1 MKRIRTALC
10 LILAAALLAGCAFL
24 PSDSEPETPAPTDPL
39 TGLVLEWQ
47 GQRPVAVAIENS
59 TASTTQWGLSS
70 ASVVLEALTEVGTS
84 TELCLVYPALAA
96 TPKVGPVAAG
106 QDIYW
111 RLLVG
116 QQPIPVQRGGGQFDQ
131 NFLDYYSIRAV
142 DALEAGRTAF
152 DCGSEWSNAPLWYTS
167 GEAISNVLDELSIS
181 SVLTESR
188 VTSAASAAADSAS
201 SGADAVLSIP
211 ALLPQEADGKLPDA
225 TAPDAVN
232 VRVCFDDNNATG
244 FAYDP
249 DSGPAEM
256 RLFAA
261 LPEGAAGKTLVLR
274 CAEPSALSA
283 MLSSE
288 SVLATQTKLSS
299 YYFRRSLYALVF
311 FLLCVLCAVELGVL
325 MVTMRSIF
333 TPEVQHQ
340 TRVMIG
346 LMLDVGIWVL
356 TDSELLTLFTDKAS
370 FVAFLSLLSFGLI
383 VPLTLE
389 FIRCTLKE
397 ECRGLRLLQQVQM
410 LLLTADILG
419 WLLRGWA
426 MFWLLPLMH
435 LTILASIPLTLRDL
449 FAAYKKTRSEDVRD
463 ILVGFGALAVCAAA
477 ALVFFYGDHA
487 GWQYA
492 VFYCVGLLC
501 FLLQLGRTVIHR
513 VRQAIDEQA
522 QLENYKNLAYVDS
535 LTGLFNYTAFKY
547 MKSRWPERTDW
558 TYIVM
563 DVNWLKQ
570 TNDQYGHR
578 AGDELLCCAA
588 RCIRE
593 AFYRAEDCFRI
604 GGDEFAVIATAADE
618 DAVKAAVEK
627 LRNLCAEWD
636 AKEEYPVS
644 IAVGYAMQAGRTMTA
659 DELFMEAD
667 AAMYRNKAE
676 IKKAV
681 GGIIR

>member
-1 MKRIRTALC
+1 MKKTKQKWCLRILVWLVAV
-10 LILAAALLAGCAFL
+10 
-24 PSDSEPETPAPTDPL
+24 
-39 TGLVLEWQ
+39 LVLLGVADSCRVQEDPHRTLVQ
-47 GQRPVAVAIENS
+47 GSLQELNDSWTLETDQQAV
-59 TASTTQWGLSS
+59 
-70 ASVVLEALTEVGTS
+70 
-84 TELCLVYPALAA
+84 Y
-96 TPKVGPVAAG
+96 
-106 QDIYW
+106 DIPESMGES
-111 RLLVG
+111 LML
-116 QQPIPVQRGGGQFDQ
+116 
-131 NFLDYYSIRAV
+131 SIRSTKQKFSLGLRAA
-142 DALEAGRTAF
+142 DGQETAF
-152 DCGSEWSNAPLWYTS
+152 YT
-167 GEAISNVLDELSIS
+167 
-181 SVLTESR
+181 
-188 VTSAASAAADSAS
+188 
-201 SGADAVLSIP
+201 
-211 ALLPQEADGKLPDA
+211 
-225 TAPDAVN
+225 
-232 VRVCFDDNNATG
+232 
-244 FAYDP
+244 YDP
-249 DSGPAEM
+249 GSGPAEM

-288 SVLATQTKLSS
+288 PVLATQTKLSG
-299 YYFRRSLYALVF
+299 YYFRRSFYALAF
-311 FLLCVLCAVELGVL
+311 FLFCAFCAAELGL
-325 MVTMRSIF
+325 LLLSMRRIF
-333 TPEVQHQ
+333 RPEVRYQICI
-340 TRVMIG
+340 MFG
-346 LMLDVGIWVL
+346 LVLDAGVWIL
-356 TDSELLTLFTDKAS
+356 TDSDLLTLFTDKAS
-370 FVAFLSLLSFGLI
+370 FVTFLSLLSFGLI

-397 ECRGLRLLQQVQM
+397 ECRNLRLLQQVQM
-410 LLLTADILG
+410 LLLTANILG

-463 ILVGFGALAVCAAA
+463 ILVGFGTLAVCAAA

-513 VRQAIDEQA
+513 IRQAIDEQA
-522 QLENYKNLAYVDS
+522 QLENYKKLAYADS
-535 LTGLFNYTAFKY
+535 LTGLFNYTAFEY

-558 TYIVM
+558 TYIVI

-604 GGDEFAVIATAADE
+604 GGDEFAVIAAATDE
-618 DAVKAAVEK
+618 DAVKAAVET
-627 LRNLCAEWD
+627 LRRLCAEWD

-681 GGIIR
+681 GGISR

>member
-1 MKRIRTALC
+1 MKKTTQKWCLRILVWLVAV
-10 LILAAALLAGCAFL
+10 
-24 PSDSEPETPAPTDPL
+24 
-39 TGLVLEWQ
+39 LVLLGVADSCRVQEDPHRTLVQ
-47 GQRPVAVAIENS
+47 GSLQELNDSWTLETDQQAV
-59 TASTTQWGLSS
+59 
-70 ASVVLEALTEVGTS
+70 
-84 TELCLVYPALAA
+84 Y
-96 TPKVGPVAAG
+96 
-106 QDIYW
+106 DIPESMGES
-111 RLLVG
+111 LML
-116 QQPIPVQRGGGQFDQ
+116 
-131 NFLDYYSIRAV
+131 SIRSTKQKFS
-142 DALEAGRTAF
+142 LGLR
-152 DCGSEWSNAPLWYTS
+152 
-167 GEAISNVLDELSIS
+167 
-181 SVLTESR
+181 
-188 VTSAASAAADSAS
+188 AAD
-201 SGADAVLSIP
+201 G
-211 ALLPQEADGKLPDA
+211 QE
-225 TAPDAVN
+225 TT
-232 VRVCFDDNNATG
+232 FYT
-244 FAYDP
+244 YDP
-249 DSGPAEM
+249 GSGPAEM

-288 SVLATQTKLSS
+288 PVLATQTKLSG
-299 YYFRRSLYALVF
+299 YYFRRSFYALAF
-311 FLLCVLCAVELGVL
+311 FLFCAFCAAELGL
-325 MVTMRSIF
+325 LLLSMRRIF
-333 TPEVQHQ
+333 RPEVRYQICI
-340 TRVMIG
+340 MFG
-346 LMLDVGIWVL
+346 LVLDAGVWIL
-356 TDSELLTLFTDKAS
+356 TDSDLLTLFTDKAS
-370 FVAFLSLLSFGLI
+370 FVTFLSLLSFGLI

-397 ECRGLRLLQQVQM
+397 ECRNLRLLQQVQM
-410 LLLTADILG
+410 LLLTANILG

-463 ILVGFGALAVCAAA
+463 ILVGFGTLAVCAAA

-513 VRQAIDEQA
+513 IRQAIDEQA
-522 QLENYKNLAYVDS
+522 QLENYKKLAYVDS

-604 GGDEFAVIATAADE
+604 GGDEFAVIAAAADE
-618 DAVKAAVEK
+618 DAVKAAVET
-627 LRNLCAEWD
+627 LRRLCAEWD

-667 AAMYRNKAE
+667 AAMYKNKAE

-681 GGIIR
+681 GGISR

>member
-1 MKRIRTALC
+1 MKKTKQKWCLRILVWLVAV
-10 LILAAALLAGCAFL
+10 
-24 PSDSEPETPAPTDPL
+24 
-39 TGLVLEWQ
+39 LVLLGVADSCRVQEDPHRTLVQ
-47 GQRPVAVAIENS
+47 GSLQELDDSWTLETDQQAV
-59 TASTTQWGLSS
+59 
-70 ASVVLEALTEVGTS
+70 
-84 TELCLVYPALAA
+84 Y
-96 TPKVGPVAAG
+96 
-106 QDIYW
+106 DIPESMGES
-111 RLLVG
+111 LML
-116 QQPIPVQRGGGQFDQ
+116 
-131 NFLDYYSIRAV
+131 SIRSTKQKFS
-142 DALEAGRTAF
+142 LGLR
-152 DCGSEWSNAPLWYTS
+152 
-167 GEAISNVLDELSIS
+167 
-181 SVLTESR
+181 
-188 VTSAASAAADSAS
+188 AAD
-201 SGADAVLSIP
+201 G
-211 ALLPQEADGKLPDA
+211 QE
-225 TAPDAVN
+225 TV
-232 VRVCFDDNNATG
+232 FYT
-244 FAYDP
+244 YDP
-249 DSGPAEM
+249 GSGPAEM

-299 YYFRRSLYALVF
+299 YYFRRSFYALAF
-311 FLLCVLCAVELGVL
+311 FLFCAFCAAELGL
-325 MVTMRSIF
+325 LLLSMRRIF
-333 TPEVQHQ
+333 RPEVRYQICI
-340 TRVMIG
+340 MFG
-346 LMLDVGIWVL
+346 LVLDAGVWIL
-356 TDSELLTLFTDKAS
+356 TDSDLLTLFTDKAS
-370 FVAFLSLLSFGLI
+370 FVTFLSLLSFGLI

-397 ECRGLRLLQQVQM
+397 ECRNLRLLQQVQM
-410 LLLTADILG
+410 LLLTANILG

-463 ILVGFGALAVCAAA
+463 ILVGFGTLAVCAAA

-513 VRQAIDEQA
+513 IRQAIDEQA
-522 QLENYKNLAYVDS
+522 QLENYKKLAYVDS

-604 GGDEFAVIATAADE
+604 GGDEFAVIAAAADE
-618 DAVKAAVEK
+618 DAVKAAVET
-627 LRNLCAEWD
+627 LRRLCAEWD

-667 AAMYRNKAE
+667 AAMYKNKAE

-681 GGIIR
+681 GGISR

>member
-1 MKRIRTALC
+1 MKKTKQKWCLRILVW
-10 LILAAALLAGCAFL
+10 LVALLVLLGVA
-24 PSDSEPETPAPTDPL
+24 DSCRVQEDPHRTLVQGSLQELNDSWTLETDQQAVYDIPESMGESL
-39 TGLVLEWQ
+39 ML
-47 GQRPVAVAIENS
+47 
-59 TASTTQWGLSS
+59 
-70 ASVVLEALTEVGTS
+70 
-84 TELCLVYPALAA
+84 
-96 TPKVGPVAAG
+96 
-106 QDIYW
+106 
-111 RLLVG
+111 
-116 QQPIPVQRGGGQFDQ
+116 
-131 NFLDYYSIRAV
+131 SIRSTKQKFSLGLRAA
-142 DALEAGRTAF
+142 DGQETAF
-152 DCGSEWSNAPLWYTS
+152 YT
-167 GEAISNVLDELSIS
+167 
-181 SVLTESR
+181 
-188 VTSAASAAADSAS
+188 
-201 SGADAVLSIP
+201 
-211 ALLPQEADGKLPDA
+211 
-225 TAPDAVN
+225 
-232 VRVCFDDNNATG
+232 
-244 FAYDP
+244 YDP
-249 DSGPAEM
+249 GSGPAEM

-288 SVLATQTKLSS
+288 PVLATQTKLSS
-299 YYFRRSLYALVF
+299 YYFRRSFYALAF
-311 FLLCVLCAVELGVL
+311 FLFCAFCAAELGL
-325 MVTMRSIF
+325 LLLSMRRIF
-333 TPEVQHQ
+333 RPEVRYQICI
-340 TRVMIG
+340 MFG
-346 LMLDVGIWVL
+346 LVLDAGVWIL
-356 TDSELLTLFTDKAS
+356 TDSDLLTLFTDKAS
-370 FVAFLSLLSFGLI
+370 FVTFLSLLSFGLI

-397 ECRGLRLLQQVQM
+397 ECRNLRLLQQVQM
-410 LLLTADILG
+410 LLLTANILG

-463 ILVGFGALAVCAAA
+463 ILVGFGTLAVCAAA

-513 VRQAIDEQA
+513 IRQAVNEQA
-522 QLENYKNLAYVDS
+522 QLENYKKLAYADS

-558 TYIVM
+558 TYIVI

-604 GGDEFAVIATAADE
+604 GGDEFAVIAAAADE
-618 DAVKAAVEK
+618 EAVKAAVET
-627 LRNLCAEWD
+627 LRHLCAEWD

-676 IKKAV
+676 IKKVV
-681 GGIIR
+681 GGISR

>member
-1 MKRIRTALC
+1 MS
-10 LILAAALLAGCAFL
+10 CA
-24 PSDSEPETPAPTDPL
+24 S
-39 TGLVLEWQ
+39 
-47 GQRPVAVAIENS
+47 
-59 TASTTQWGLSS
+59 ASTTQPS
-70 ASVVLEALTEVGTS
+70 ARRNTLRS
-84 TELCLVYPALAA
+84 ELYEKTKQKWCLRILVWL
-96 TPKVGPVAAG
+96 VAALVLLG
-106 QDIYW
+106 VADSCRVQEDPHRTLVQGSLQELDDSWTLETDQQAVYDIPESMGES
-111 RLLVG
+111 LML
-116 QQPIPVQRGGGQFDQ
+116 
-131 NFLDYYSIRAV
+131 SIRSTKQKFS
-142 DALEAGRTAF
+142 L
-152 DCGSEWSNAPLWYTS
+152 
-167 GEAISNVLDELSIS
+167 VL
-181 SVLTESR
+181 R
-188 VTSAASAAADSAS
+188 AAD
-201 SGADAVLSIP
+201 G
-211 ALLPQEADGKLPDA
+211 QE
-225 TAPDAVN
+225 TV
-232 VRVCFDDNNATG
+232 FYT
-244 FAYDP
+244 YDP

-333 TPEVQHQ
+333 TPEVCHQ

-346 LMLDVGIWVL
+346 LMLDVGIWAL
-356 TDSELLTLFTDKAS
+356 TDSELLA
-370 FVAFLSLLSFGLI
+370 
-383 VPLTLE
+383 
-389 FIRCTLKE
+389 
-397 ECRGLRLLQQVQM
+397 
-410 LLLTADILG
+410 ADAAG
-419 WLLRGWA
+419 WLLAGQP
-426 MFWLLPLMH
+426 MLWLLMPIH
-435 LTILASIPLTLRDL
+435 ITVIASILAAFHTLMVS
-449 FAAYKKTRSEDVRD
+449 YKKNHSGEVRN
-463 ILVGFGALAVCAAA
+463 ILLAFGALAAGTLL
-477 ALVFFYGDHA
+477 ALATFYSGYRDRT
-487 GWQYA
+487 YA
-492 VFYCVGLLC
+492 VCYCAGLLG
-501 FLLQLGRTVIHR
+501 FLVMLGRIVLHR
-513 VRQAIDEQA
+513 IRQASDEQA

-547 MKSRWPERTDW
+547 MKSRWPEHTDW

-604 GGDEFAVIATAADE
+604 GGDEFAVIATATDE
-618 DAVKAAVEK
+618 DAVKAAVET
-627 LRNLCAEWD
+627 LRRLCAEWD

-681 GGIIR
+681 GGISR

>member
-1 MKRIRTALC
+1 MKKTKQKWCLRILVW
-10 LILAAALLAGCAFL
+10 LVALLVLLGVA
-24 PSDSEPETPAPTDPL
+24 DSCRVQEDPHRTLVQGSLQELNDSWTLETDQQAVYDIPESMGESL
-39 TGLVLEWQ
+39 ML
-47 GQRPVAVAIENS
+47 
-59 TASTTQWGLSS
+59 
-70 ASVVLEALTEVGTS
+70 
-84 TELCLVYPALAA
+84 
-96 TPKVGPVAAG
+96 
-106 QDIYW
+106 
-111 RLLVG
+111 
-116 QQPIPVQRGGGQFDQ
+116 
-131 NFLDYYSIRAV
+131 SIRSTKQKFSLGLRAA
-142 DALEAGRTAF
+142 DGQETAF
-152 DCGSEWSNAPLWYTS
+152 YT
-167 GEAISNVLDELSIS
+167 
-181 SVLTESR
+181 
-188 VTSAASAAADSAS
+188 
-201 SGADAVLSIP
+201 
-211 ALLPQEADGKLPDA
+211 
-225 TAPDAVN
+225 
-232 VRVCFDDNNATG
+232 
-244 FAYDP
+244 YDP
-249 DSGPAEM
+249 GSGPAEM

-283 MLSSE
+283 MLSRGP
-288 SVLATQTKLSS
+288 VLATQTKLSG
-299 YYFRRSLYALVF
+299 YYFRRSLYALAF

-325 MVTMRSIF
+325 MVTMHSIF
-333 TPEVQHQ
+333 TPEVRHQ
-340 TRVMIG
+340 TRVLIG
-346 LMLDVGIWVL
+346 LMLDAGIWIL
-356 TDSELLTLFTDKAS
+356 TDSDLLTLFTDKAS
-370 FVAFLSLLSFGLI
+370 FVTFLSLLSFGLI

-397 ECRGLRLLQQVQM
+397 ECRNLRLLQQVQM
-410 LLLTADILG
+410 LLLTANILG

-463 ILVGFGALAVCAAA
+463 ILVGFGTLAVCAAA

-487 GWQYA
+487 GRQYA

-513 VRQAIDEQA
+513 IRQAIDEQA
-522 QLENYKNLAYVDS
+522 QLENYKKLAYVDS

-570 TNDQYGHR
+570 NNDQYGHR

-604 GGDEFAVIATAADE
+604 GGDEFAVIAAATDE
-618 DAVKAAVEK
+618 DAVKAAVET
-627 LRNLCAEWD
+627 LRRLCAEWD

-681 GGIIR
+681 GGISR

>member
-1 MKRIRTALC
+1 MKKTKQKWCLRILVW
-10 LILAAALLAGCAFL
+10 LVALLVLLGVA
-24 PSDSEPETPAPTDPL
+24 DSCRVQEDPHRTLVQGSLQELNDSWTLETDQQAVYDIPESMGESL
-39 TGLVLEWQ
+39 ML
-47 GQRPVAVAIENS
+47 
-59 TASTTQWGLSS
+59 
-70 ASVVLEALTEVGTS
+70 
-84 TELCLVYPALAA
+84 
-96 TPKVGPVAAG
+96 
-106 QDIYW
+106 
-111 RLLVG
+111 
-116 QQPIPVQRGGGQFDQ
+116 
-131 NFLDYYSIRAV
+131 SIRSTKQKFS
-142 DALEAGRTAF
+142 LGLR
-152 DCGSEWSNAPLWYTS
+152 
-167 GEAISNVLDELSIS
+167 
-181 SVLTESR
+181 
-188 VTSAASAAADSAS
+188 AAD
-201 SGADAVLSIP
+201 G
-211 ALLPQEADGKLPDA
+211 QE
-225 TAPDAVN
+225 TV
-232 VRVCFDDNNATG
+232 FYT
-244 FAYDP
+244 YDP
-249 DSGPAEM
+249 GSGPAEM

-274 CAEPSALSA
+274 CAEPSALSV

-299 YYFRRSLYALVF
+299 YYFRRSFYALAF
-311 FLLCVLCAVELGVL
+311 FLFCAFCAAELGL
-325 MVTMRSIF
+325 LLLSMRRIF
-333 TPEVQHQ
+333 RPEVRYQICI
-340 TRVMIG
+340 MFG
-346 LMLDVGIWVL
+346 LVLDAGVWIL
-356 TDSELLTLFTDKAS
+356 TDSDLLTLFTDKAS
-370 FVAFLSLLSFGLI
+370 FVTFLSLLSFGLI

-397 ECRGLRLLQQVQM
+397 ECRNLRLLQQVQM
-410 LLLTADILG
+410 LLLTANILG

-463 ILVGFGALAVCAAA
+463 ILVGFGTLAVCAAA

-487 GWQYA
+487 GRQYA

-513 VRQAIDEQA
+513 IRQAIDEQA
-522 QLENYKNLAYVDS
+522 QLENYKKLAYVDS

-604 GGDEFAVIATAADE
+604 GGDEFVILCCNRKHDE
-618 DAVKAAVEK
+618 VLLAVEK
-627 LRNLCAEWD
+627 LRMTLRGAEYEISVGVQQGTGQENVQNIVNRAEDAMRRDKEAYYQQNGQERRMRSLNEKLDRLMQEKQDADQFIRVIAPEYIAVYLINFAQDSFRKILIPDFFRDMLDKCNGSFRRAILEYIRLYIAPEDQEEFESLTCAQVVRERLAREGTID
-636 AKEEYPVS
+636 EHYKRSDGMPIHLRIMACDGLNKEES
-644 IAVGYAMQAGRTMTA
+644 IWIFAKDTEKT
-659 DELFMEAD
+659 
-667 AAMYRNKAE
+667 
-676 IKKAV
+676 
-681 GGIIR
+681 

>member
-1 MKRIRTALC
+1 MKKTKQKWCLRILVW
-10 LILAAALLAGCAFL
+10 LVALLVLLGVA
-24 PSDSEPETPAPTDPL
+24 DSCRVQEDPHRTLVQGSLQELNDSWTLETDQQAVYDIPESMGESL
-39 TGLVLEWQ
+39 ML
-47 GQRPVAVAIENS
+47 
-59 TASTTQWGLSS
+59 
-70 ASVVLEALTEVGTS
+70 
-84 TELCLVYPALAA
+84 
-96 TPKVGPVAAG
+96 
-106 QDIYW
+106 
-111 RLLVG
+111 
-116 QQPIPVQRGGGQFDQ
+116 
-131 NFLDYYSIRAV
+131 SIRSTKQKFSLGLRAA
-142 DALEAGRTAF
+142 DGQETAF
-152 DCGSEWSNAPLWYTS
+152 YT
-167 GEAISNVLDELSIS
+167 
-181 SVLTESR
+181 
-188 VTSAASAAADSAS
+188 
-201 SGADAVLSIP
+201 
-211 ALLPQEADGKLPDA
+211 
-225 TAPDAVN
+225 
-232 VRVCFDDNNATG
+232 
-244 FAYDP
+244 YDP
-249 DSGPAEM
+249 GSGPAEM

-288 SVLATQTKLSS
+288 PVLATQTKLSS
-299 YYFRRSLYALVF
+299 YYFRRSFYALAF

-325 MVTMRSIF
+325 MVTMHSIF
-333 TPEVQHQ
+333 TPEVRHQ
-340 TRVMIG
+340 TRVLIG
-346 LMLDVGIWVL
+346 LMLDAGIWIL

-370 FVAFLSLLSFGLI
+370 FVTFLSLLGFGLI

-397 ECRGLRLLQQVQM
+397 ECRNLRLLQQVQM
-410 LLLTADILG
+410 LLLTANILG

-487 GWQYA
+487 GRQYA

-501 FLLQLGRTVIHR
+501 FLLQLGRIVLHR
-513 VRQAIDEQA
+513 IRQASDEQA
-522 QLENYKNLAYVDS
+522 QLENYKKLAYVDS

-547 MKSRWPERTDW
+547 MKSRWPEHTDW

-604 GGDEFAVIATAADE
+604 GGDEFAVIAAATDE
-618 DAVKAAVEK
+618 DAVKAAVET
-627 LRNLCAEWD
+627 LRRLCAEWD

-681 GGIIR
+681 GGISR

>member
-1 MKRIRTALC
+1 MKKTKQKWCLRILVWLVAV
-10 LILAAALLAGCAFL
+10 
-24 PSDSEPETPAPTDPL
+24 
-39 TGLVLEWQ
+39 LVLLGVADSCRVQEDPHRTLVQ
-47 GQRPVAVAIENS
+47 GSLQELNDSWTLETDQQAV
-59 TASTTQWGLSS
+59 
-70 ASVVLEALTEVGTS
+70 
-84 TELCLVYPALAA
+84 Y
-96 TPKVGPVAAG
+96 
-106 QDIYW
+106 DIPESMGES
-111 RLLVG
+111 LML
-116 QQPIPVQRGGGQFDQ
+116 
-131 NFLDYYSIRAV
+131 SIRSTKQKFS
-142 DALEAGRTAF
+142 LGLR
-152 DCGSEWSNAPLWYTS
+152 
-167 GEAISNVLDELSIS
+167 
-181 SVLTESR
+181 
-188 VTSAASAAADSAS
+188 AAD
-201 SGADAVLSIP
+201 G
-211 ALLPQEADGKLPDA
+211 QE
-225 TAPDAVN
+225 TV
-232 VRVCFDDNNATG
+232 FYT
-244 FAYDP
+244 YDP
-249 DSGPAEM
+249 GSGPAEM

-311 FLLCVLCAVELGVL
+311 FLLCVLCAVELGL
-325 MVTMRSIF
+325 LLLSMRRIF
-333 TPEVQHQ
+333 RPEVRYQICI
-340 TRVMIG
+340 MFG
-346 LMLDVGIWVL
+346 LVLDAGVWIL
-356 TDSELLTLFTDKAS
+356 TDSDLLTLFTDKAS
-370 FVAFLSLLSFGLI
+370 FVTFLSLLSFGLI

-397 ECRGLRLLQQVQM
+397 ECRNLRLLQQVQM
-410 LLLTADILG
+410 LLLTANILG

-463 ILVGFGALAVCAAA
+463 ILVGFGTLAVCAAA

-513 VRQAIDEQA
+513 IRQAIDEQA
-522 QLENYKNLAYVDS
+522 QLENYKKLAYVDS

-604 GGDEFAVIATAADE
+604 GGDEFAVIAAAADE
-618 DAVKAAVEK
+618 DAVKAAVET
-627 LRNLCAEWD
+627 LRRLCAEWD

-667 AAMYRNKAE
+667 AAMYKNKAE

-681 GGIIR
+681 GGISR

>member
-1 MKRIRTALC
+1 MKKTKQKWCLRILVW
-10 LILAAALLAGCAFL
+10 LVALLVLLGVA
-24 PSDSEPETPAPTDPL
+24 DSCRVQEDPHRTLVQGSLQELNDSWTLETDQQAVYDIPESMGESL
-39 TGLVLEWQ
+39 ML
-47 GQRPVAVAIENS
+47 
-59 TASTTQWGLSS
+59 
-70 ASVVLEALTEVGTS
+70 
-84 TELCLVYPALAA
+84 
-96 TPKVGPVAAG
+96 
-106 QDIYW
+106 
-111 RLLVG
+111 
-116 QQPIPVQRGGGQFDQ
+116 
-131 NFLDYYSIRAV
+131 SIRSTKQKFSLGLRAA
-142 DALEAGRTAF
+142 DGQETAF
-152 DCGSEWSNAPLWYTS
+152 YT
-167 GEAISNVLDELSIS
+167 
-181 SVLTESR
+181 
-188 VTSAASAAADSAS
+188 
-201 SGADAVLSIP
+201 
-211 ALLPQEADGKLPDA
+211 
-225 TAPDAVN
+225 
-232 VRVCFDDNNATG
+232 
-244 FAYDP
+244 YDP
-249 DSGPAEM
+249 GSGPAEM

-288 SVLATQTKLSS
+288 PVLATQTKLSS
-299 YYFRRSLYALVF
+299 YYFRRSFYALAF

-325 MVTMRSIF
+325 MVTMHSIF
-333 TPEVQHQ
+333 TPEVRHQ
-340 TRVMIG
+340 TRVLIG
-346 LMLDVGIWVL
+346 LMLDAGIWIL

-370 FVAFLSLLSFGLI
+370 FVTFLSLLGFGLI

-397 ECRGLRLLQQVQM
+397 ECRNLRLLQQVQM
-410 LLLTADILG
+410 LLLTANILG

-487 GWQYA
+487 GRQYA

-501 FLLQLGRTVIHR
+501 FLLQLGRIVLHR
-513 VRQAIDEQA
+513 IRQASDEQA

-604 GGDEFAVIATAADE
+604 GGDEFAVIAAATDE
-618 DAVKAAVEK
+618 DAVKAAVET
-627 LRNLCAEWD
+627 LRRLCAEWD

-667 AAMYRNKAE
+667 AAMYQNKAE

-681 GGIIR
+681 GGISR

>member
-1 MKRIRTALC
+1 MKKTKQKWCLRILVW
-10 LILAAALLAGCAFL
+10 LVALLVLLGVA
-24 PSDSEPETPAPTDPL
+24 DSCRVQEDPHRTLVQGSLQELNDSWTLETDQQAVYDIPESMGESL
-39 TGLVLEWQ
+39 ML
-47 GQRPVAVAIENS
+47 
-59 TASTTQWGLSS
+59 
-70 ASVVLEALTEVGTS
+70 
-84 TELCLVYPALAA
+84 
-96 TPKVGPVAAG
+96 
-106 QDIYW
+106 
-111 RLLVG
+111 
-116 QQPIPVQRGGGQFDQ
+116 
-131 NFLDYYSIRAV
+131 SIRSTKQKFS
-142 DALEAGRTAF
+142 LGLR
-152 DCGSEWSNAPLWYTS
+152 
-167 GEAISNVLDELSIS
+167 
-181 SVLTESR
+181 
-188 VTSAASAAADSAS
+188 AAD
-201 SGADAVLSIP
+201 G
-211 ALLPQEADGKLPDA
+211 QE
-225 TAPDAVN
+225 TV
-232 VRVCFDDNNATG
+232 FYT
-244 FAYDP
+244 YDP

-288 SVLATQTKLSS
+288 PVLATQTKLSS
-299 YYFRRSLYALVF
+299 YYFRRSFYALAF

-325 MVTMRSIF
+325 MVTMHSIF
-333 TPEVQHQ
+333 TPEVRHQ
-340 TRVMIG
+340 TRVLIG
-346 LMLDVGIWVL
+346 LMLDAGIWIL

-370 FVAFLSLLSFGLI
+370 FVTFLSLLGFGLI

-397 ECRGLRLLQQVQM
+397 ECRNLRLLQQVQM
-410 LLLTADILG
+410 LLLTANILG

-487 GWQYA
+487 GRQYA

-501 FLLQLGRTVIHR
+501 FLLQLGRIVLHR
-513 VRQAIDEQA
+513 IRQASDEQA

-547 MKSRWPERTDW
+547 MKSRWPEHTDW

-604 GGDEFAVIATAADE
+604 GGDEFAVIAAATDE
-618 DAVKAAVEK
+618 DAVKAAVET
-627 LRNLCAEWD
+627 LRRLCAEWD

-681 GGIIR
+681 GGISR

>member
-1 MKRIRTALC
+1 MKKTKQKWCLRILVW
-10 LILAAALLAGCAFL
+10 LVALLVLLGVA
-24 PSDSEPETPAPTDPL
+24 DSCRVQEDPHRTLVQGSLQELNDSWTLETDQQAVYDIPESMGESL
-39 TGLVLEWQ
+39 ML
-47 GQRPVAVAIENS
+47 
-59 TASTTQWGLSS
+59 
-70 ASVVLEALTEVGTS
+70 
-84 TELCLVYPALAA
+84 
-96 TPKVGPVAAG
+96 
-106 QDIYW
+106 
-111 RLLVG
+111 
-116 QQPIPVQRGGGQFDQ
+116 
-131 NFLDYYSIRAV
+131 SIRSTKQKFS
-142 DALEAGRTAF
+142 LGLR
-152 DCGSEWSNAPLWYTS
+152 
-167 GEAISNVLDELSIS
+167 
-181 SVLTESR
+181 
-188 VTSAASAAADSAS
+188 AAD
-201 SGADAVLSIP
+201 G
-211 ALLPQEADGKLPDA
+211 QE
-225 TAPDAVN
+225 TV
-232 VRVCFDDNNATG
+232 FYT
-244 FAYDP
+244 YDP
-249 DSGPAEM
+249 GSGPAEM

-333 TPEVQHQ
+333 TPEVRHQ
-340 TRVMIG
+340 TRVLIG
-346 LMLDVGIWVL
+346 LMLDAGIWIL
-356 TDSELLTLFTDKAS
+356 TDSELLALVTDRANLVV
-370 FVAFLSLLSFGLI
+370 FVSLVTFS
-383 VPLTLE
+383 LTAPFVLE
-389 FIRCTLKE
+389 FIRCTVKNDGWLI
-397 ECRGLRLLQQVQM
+397 RLPQM
-410 LLLTADILG
+410 AALVLLAADAAG
-419 WLLRGWA
+419 WLLAGQP
-426 MFWLLPLMH
+426 MLWLLPLMH

-501 FLLQLGRTVIHR
+501 FLLQLGRIVLHR
-513 VRQAIDEQA
+513 IVLHRIRQASDEQA
-522 QLENYKNLAYVDS
+522 QLENYKKLAYADS

-558 TYIVM
+558 TYIVI

-570 TNDQYGHR
+570 TNDQCGHR

-604 GGDEFAVIATAADE
+604 GGDEFAVIAAATDE
-618 DAVKAAVEK
+618 EAVKAAVET
-627 LRNLCAEWD
+627 LRRLCAEWD

-681 GGIIR
+681 GGISR

>member
-1 MKRIRTALC
+1 MKKTKQKWCLRILVWLVAV
-10 LILAAALLAGCAFL
+10 
-24 PSDSEPETPAPTDPL
+24 
-39 TGLVLEWQ
+39 LVLLGVADSCRVQEDPHRTLVQ
-47 GQRPVAVAIENS
+47 GSLQELNDSWTLETDQQAV
-59 TASTTQWGLSS
+59 
-70 ASVVLEALTEVGTS
+70 
-84 TELCLVYPALAA
+84 Y
-96 TPKVGPVAAG
+96 
-106 QDIYW
+106 DIPESMGES
-111 RLLVG
+111 LML
-116 QQPIPVQRGGGQFDQ
+116 
-131 NFLDYYSIRAV
+131 SIRSTKQKFSLGLRAA
-142 DALEAGRTAF
+142 DGQETAF
-152 DCGSEWSNAPLWYTS
+152 YT
-167 GEAISNVLDELSIS
+167 
-181 SVLTESR
+181 
-188 VTSAASAAADSAS
+188 
-201 SGADAVLSIP
+201 
-211 ALLPQEADGKLPDA
+211 
-225 TAPDAVN
+225 
-232 VRVCFDDNNATG
+232 
-244 FAYDP
+244 YDP
-249 DSGPAEM
+249 GSGPAEM

-288 SVLATQTKLSS
+288 PVLATQTKLSS
-299 YYFRRSLYALVF
+299 YYFRRSFYALAF

-325 MVTMRSIF
+325 MVTMHSIF
-333 TPEVQHQ
+333 TPEVRHQ
-340 TRVMIG
+340 TRVLIG
-346 LMLDVGIWVL
+346 LMLDAGIWIL

-370 FVAFLSLLSFGLI
+370 FVTFLSLLGFGLI

-397 ECRGLRLLQQVQM
+397 ECRNLRLLQQVQM
-410 LLLTADILG
+410 LLLTANILG

-487 GWQYA
+487 GRQYA

-501 FLLQLGRTVIHR
+501 FLLQLGRIVLHR
-513 VRQAIDEQA
+513 IRQASDEQA

-558 TYIVM
+558 TYIVI

-604 GGDEFAVIATAADE
+604 GGDEFAVIAAATDE
-618 DAVKAAVEK
+618 EAVKAAVET
-627 LRNLCAEWD
+627 LRRLCAEWD

-667 AAMYRNKAE
+667 AAMYQNKAE

-681 GGIIR
+681 GGISR

>member
-1 MKRIRTALC
+1 MKRTTQKWC
-10 LILAAALLAGCAFL
+10 LRILVWLVALLVLLGVA
-24 PSDSEPETPAPTDPL
+24 DSCRVQEDPHRTLVQGSLQELNDSWTLETDQQAVYDIPESMGESL
-39 TGLVLEWQ
+39 ML
-47 GQRPVAVAIENS
+47 
-59 TASTTQWGLSS
+59 
-70 ASVVLEALTEVGTS
+70 
-84 TELCLVYPALAA
+84 
-96 TPKVGPVAAG
+96 
-106 QDIYW
+106 
-111 RLLVG
+111 
-116 QQPIPVQRGGGQFDQ
+116 
-131 NFLDYYSIRAV
+131 SIRSTKQKFSLGLRAA
-142 DALEAGRTAF
+142 DGQETAF
-152 DCGSEWSNAPLWYTS
+152 YT
-167 GEAISNVLDELSIS
+167 
-181 SVLTESR
+181 
-188 VTSAASAAADSAS
+188 
-201 SGADAVLSIP
+201 
-211 ALLPQEADGKLPDA
+211 
-225 TAPDAVN
+225 
-232 VRVCFDDNNATG
+232 
-244 FAYDP
+244 YDP
-249 DSGPAEM
+249 GSGPAEM

-283 MLSSE
+283 MLSNE

-333 TPEVQHQ
+333 TPEVRHQ
-340 TRVMIG
+340 TRVLIG
-346 LMLDVGIWVL
+346 LMLDAGIWIL

-501 FLLQLGRTVIHR
+501 FLLQLGRIVLHR
-513 VRQAIDEQA
+513 IRQAIDEQA
-522 QLENYKNLAYVDS
+522 QLENYKKLAYADS

-604 GGDEFAVIATAADE
+604 GGDEFAVIAAATDE
-618 DAVKAAVEK
+618 EAVKAAVET
-627 LRNLCAEWD
+627 LRRLCAEWD

>member
-1 MKRIRTALC
+1 MKKTKQKWCLRILVW
-10 LILAAALLAGCAFL
+10 LVALLVLLGVA
-24 PSDSEPETPAPTDPL
+24 DSCRVQEDPHRTLVQGSLQELNDSWTLETDQQAVYDIPESMGESL
-39 TGLVLEWQ
+39 ML
-47 GQRPVAVAIENS
+47 
-59 TASTTQWGLSS
+59 
-70 ASVVLEALTEVGTS
+70 
-84 TELCLVYPALAA
+84 
-96 TPKVGPVAAG
+96 
-106 QDIYW
+106 
-111 RLLVG
+111 
-116 QQPIPVQRGGGQFDQ
+116 
-131 NFLDYYSIRAV
+131 SIRSTKQKFSLGLRAA
-142 DALEAGRTAF
+142 DGQETAF
-152 DCGSEWSNAPLWYTS
+152 YT
-167 GEAISNVLDELSIS
+167 
-181 SVLTESR
+181 
-188 VTSAASAAADSAS
+188 
-201 SGADAVLSIP
+201 
-211 ALLPQEADGKLPDA
+211 
-225 TAPDAVN
+225 
-232 VRVCFDDNNATG
+232 
-244 FAYDP
+244 YDP
-249 DSGPAEM
+249 GSGPAEM

-299 YYFRRSLYALVF
+299 YYFRRSFYALAF
-311 FLLCVLCAVELGVL
+311 FLFCAFCAAELGL
-325 MVTMRSIF
+325 LLLSMRRIF
-333 TPEVQHQ
+333 RPEVRYQICI
-340 TRVMIG
+340 MFG
-346 LMLDVGIWVL
+346 LVLDAGVWIL
-356 TDSELLTLFTDKAS
+356 TDSDLLTLFTDKAS
-370 FVAFLSLLSFGLI
+370 FVTFLSLLSFGLI

-397 ECRGLRLLQQVQM
+397 ECRNLRLLQQVQM
-410 LLLTADILG
+410 LLLTANILG

-463 ILVGFGALAVCAAA
+463 ILVGFGTLAVCAAA

-501 FLLQLGRTVIHR
+501 FLLQLGRIVLHR
-513 VRQAIDEQA
+513 IRQAVNEQA
-522 QLENYKNLAYVDS
+522 QLENYKKLAYADS

-558 TYIVM
+558 TYIVI

-604 GGDEFAVIATAADE
+604 GGDEFAVIAAATDE
-618 DAVKAAVEK
+618 EAVKAAVET
-627 LRNLCAEWD
+627 LRRLCAEWD

-681 GGIIR
+681 GGISR

>member
-1 MKRIRTALC
+1 MKKTKQKWCLRILVW
-10 LILAAALLAGCAFL
+10 LVALLVLLGVA
-24 PSDSEPETPAPTDPL
+24 DSCRVQEDPHRTLVQGSLQELNDSWTLETDQQAVYDIPESMGESL
-39 TGLVLEWQ
+39 ML
-47 GQRPVAVAIENS
+47 
-59 TASTTQWGLSS
+59 
-70 ASVVLEALTEVGTS
+70 
-84 TELCLVYPALAA
+84 
-96 TPKVGPVAAG
+96 
-106 QDIYW
+106 
-111 RLLVG
+111 
-116 QQPIPVQRGGGQFDQ
+116 
-131 NFLDYYSIRAV
+131 SIRSTKQKFS
-142 DALEAGRTAF
+142 LGLR
-152 DCGSEWSNAPLWYTS
+152 
-167 GEAISNVLDELSIS
+167 
-181 SVLTESR
+181 
-188 VTSAASAAADSAS
+188 AAD
-201 SGADAVLSIP
+201 G
-211 ALLPQEADGKLPDA
+211 QE
-225 TAPDAVN
+225 TV
-232 VRVCFDDNNATG
+232 FYT
-244 FAYDP
+244 YDP
-249 DSGPAEM
+249 GSGPAEM

-333 TPEVQHQ
+333 TPEVRHQ
-340 TRVMIG
+340 TRVLIG
-346 LMLDVGIWVL
+346 LMLDAGIWIL

-513 VRQAIDEQA
+513 VRQAVNEQA
-522 QLENYKNLAYVDS
+522 QLENYKKLAYADS

-558 TYIVM
+558 TYIVI

-604 GGDEFAVIATAADE
+604 GGDEFAVIAAATDE
-618 DAVKAAVEK
+618 EAVKAAVET
-627 LRNLCAEWD
+627 LRRLCAEWD

-681 GGIIR
+681 GGISR

>member
-1 MKRIRTALC
+1 MKKTKQKWCLRILVWLVALLVLLGVADSCRVQEDPHRTLVQGSLQELDDSWTLETDQQAVYDIPENMGESLMLSIRSTKQKFSLGLRTAD
-10 LILAAALLAGCAFL
+10 GQ
-24 PSDSEPETPAPTDPL
+24 ET
-39 TGLVLEWQ
+39 V
-47 GQRPVAVAIENS
+47 
-59 TASTTQWGLSS
+59 
-70 ASVVLEALTEVGTS
+70 
-84 TELCLVYPALAA
+84 
-96 TPKVGPVAAG
+96 
-106 QDIYW
+106 
-111 RLLVG
+111 
-116 QQPIPVQRGGGQFDQ
+116 F
-131 NFLDYYSIRAV
+131 
-142 DALEAGRTAF
+142 
-152 DCGSEWSNAPLWYTS
+152 YT
-167 GEAISNVLDELSIS
+167 
-181 SVLTESR
+181 
-188 VTSAASAAADSAS
+188 
-201 SGADAVLSIP
+201 
-211 ALLPQEADGKLPDA
+211 
-225 TAPDAVN
+225 
-232 VRVCFDDNNATG
+232 
-244 FAYDP
+244 YDP
-249 DSGPAEM
+249 GSGPAEM

-283 MLSSE
+283 MLGSE

-299 YYFRRSLYALVF
+299 YYFRRSFYALAF
-311 FLLCVLCAVELGVL
+311 FLFCAFCAAELGL
-325 MVTMRSIF
+325 LLLSMRRIF
-333 TPEVQHQ
+333 RPEVRYQICI
-340 TRVMIG
+340 MFG
-346 LMLDVGIWVL
+346 LVLDAGVWIL
-356 TDSELLTLFTDKAS
+356 TDSDLLTLFTDKAS
-370 FVAFLSLLSFGLI
+370 FVTFLSLLSFGLI

-397 ECRGLRLLQQVQM
+397 ECRNLRLLQQVQM
-410 LLLTADILG
+410 LLLTANILG

-463 ILVGFGALAVCAAA
+463 ILVGFGTLAVCAAA

-513 VRQAIDEQA
+513 IRQAIDEQA
-522 QLENYKNLAYVDS
+522 QLENYKKLAYVDS

-604 GGDEFAVIATAADE
+604 GGDEFAVIAAAADE
-618 DAVKAAVEK
+618 DAVKAAVET
-627 LRNLCAEWD
+627 LRRLCAEWD

-667 AAMYRNKAE
+667 AAMYKNKAE

-681 GGIIR
+681 GGISR

>member
-1 MKRIRTALC
+1 MKKTKQKWCLRILVW
-10 LILAAALLAGCAFL
+10 LVALLVLLGVA
-24 PSDSEPETPAPTDPL
+24 DSCRVQEDPHRTLVQGSLQELNDSWTLETDQQAVYDIPESMGESL
-39 TGLVLEWQ
+39 ML
-47 GQRPVAVAIENS
+47 
-59 TASTTQWGLSS
+59 
-70 ASVVLEALTEVGTS
+70 
-84 TELCLVYPALAA
+84 
-96 TPKVGPVAAG
+96 
-106 QDIYW
+106 
-111 RLLVG
+111 
-116 QQPIPVQRGGGQFDQ
+116 
-131 NFLDYYSIRAV
+131 SIRSTKQKFSLGLRAA
-142 DALEAGRTAF
+142 DGQETAF
-152 DCGSEWSNAPLWYTS
+152 YT
-167 GEAISNVLDELSIS
+167 
-181 SVLTESR
+181 
-188 VTSAASAAADSAS
+188 
-201 SGADAVLSIP
+201 
-211 ALLPQEADGKLPDA
+211 
-225 TAPDAVN
+225 
-232 VRVCFDDNNATG
+232 
-244 FAYDP
+244 YDP
-249 DSGPAEM
+249 GSGPAEM

-288 SVLATQTKLSS
+288 PVLATQTKLSG
-299 YYFRRSLYALVF
+299 YYFRRSFYALAF
-311 FLLCVLCAVELGVL
+311 FLFCAFCAAELGL
-325 MVTMRSIF
+325 LLLSMRRIF
-333 TPEVQHQ
+333 RPEVRYQICI
-340 TRVMIG
+340 MFG
-346 LMLDVGIWVL
+346 LVLDAGVWIL
-356 TDSELLTLFTDKAS
+356 TDSDLLTLFTDKAS
-370 FVAFLSLLSFGLI
+370 FVTFLSLLSFGLI

-397 ECRGLRLLQQVQM
+397 ECRNLRLLQQVQM
-410 LLLTADILG
+410 LLLTANILG

-463 ILVGFGALAVCAAA
+463 ILVGFGTLAVCAAA

-501 FLLQLGRTVIHR
+501 FLLQLGRIVLHR
-513 VRQAIDEQA
+513 IRQAVNEQA
-522 QLENYKNLAYVDS
+522 QLENYKKLAYADS

-558 TYIVM
+558 TYIVI

-604 GGDEFAVIATAADE
+604 GGDEFAVIAAATDE
-618 DAVKAAVEK
+618 DAVKAAVET
-627 LRNLCAEWD
+627 LRRLCAEWD

-681 GGIIR
+681 GGISR

>member
-1 MKRIRTALC
+1 MKKTKQKWCLRILVW
-10 LILAAALLAGCAFL
+10 LVALLVLLGVA
-24 PSDSEPETPAPTDPL
+24 DSCRVQEDPHRTLVQGSLQELDDSWTLETDQQAVYDIPESMGESL
-39 TGLVLEWQ
+39 ML
-47 GQRPVAVAIENS
+47 
-59 TASTTQWGLSS
+59 
-70 ASVVLEALTEVGTS
+70 
-84 TELCLVYPALAA
+84 
-96 TPKVGPVAAG
+96 
-106 QDIYW
+106 
-111 RLLVG
+111 
-116 QQPIPVQRGGGQFDQ
+116 
-131 NFLDYYSIRAV
+131 SIRSTKQKFS
-142 DALEAGRTAF
+142 LGLR
-152 DCGSEWSNAPLWYTS
+152 
-167 GEAISNVLDELSIS
+167 
-181 SVLTESR
+181 
-188 VTSAASAAADSAS
+188 AAD
-201 SGADAVLSIP
+201 G
-211 ALLPQEADGKLPDA
+211 QE
-225 TAPDAVN
+225 TV
-232 VRVCFDDNNATG
+232 FYT
-244 FAYDP
+244 YDP
-249 DSGPAEM
+249 GSGPAEM

-274 CAEPSALSA
+274 CAEPSALSV

-299 YYFRRSLYALVF
+299 YYFRRSFYALAF
-311 FLLCVLCAVELGVL
+311 FLFCAFCAAELGL
-325 MVTMRSIF
+325 LLLSMRRIF
-333 TPEVQHQ
+333 RPEVRYQICI
-340 TRVMIG
+340 MFG
-346 LMLDVGIWVL
+346 LVLDAGVWIL
-356 TDSELLTLFTDKAS
+356 TDSDLLTLFTDKAS
-370 FVAFLSLLSFGLI
+370 FVTFLSLLSFGLI

-397 ECRGLRLLQQVQM
+397 ECRNLRLLQQVQM
-410 LLLTADILG
+410 LLLTANILG

-463 ILVGFGALAVCAAA
+463 ILVGFGTLAVCAAA

-513 VRQAIDEQA
+513 IRQAIDEQA
-522 QLENYKNLAYVDS
+522 QLENYKKLAYVDS

-563 DVNWLKQ
+563 DINWLKQ

-604 GGDEFAVIATAADE
+604 GGDEFAVIAAATDE
-618 DAVKAAVEK
+618 DAVKAAVET
-627 LRNLCAEWD
+627 LRHLCAEWD

-667 AAMYRNKAE
+667 AAMYKNKAE

-681 GGIIR
+681 GGISR

>member
-1 MKRIRTALC
+1 MKKTKQKWCLRILVWLVAV
-10 LILAAALLAGCAFL
+10 
-24 PSDSEPETPAPTDPL
+24 
-39 TGLVLEWQ
+39 LVLLGVADSCRVQEDPHRTLVQ
-47 GQRPVAVAIENS
+47 GSLQELNDSWTLETDQQAV
-59 TASTTQWGLSS
+59 
-70 ASVVLEALTEVGTS
+70 
-84 TELCLVYPALAA
+84 Y
-96 TPKVGPVAAG
+96 
-106 QDIYW
+106 DIPESMGES
-111 RLLVG
+111 LML
-116 QQPIPVQRGGGQFDQ
+116 
-131 NFLDYYSIRAV
+131 SIRSTKQKFS
-142 DALEAGRTAF
+142 LGLR
-152 DCGSEWSNAPLWYTS
+152 
-167 GEAISNVLDELSIS
+167 
-181 SVLTESR
+181 
-188 VTSAASAAADSAS
+188 AAD
-201 SGADAVLSIP
+201 G
-211 ALLPQEADGKLPDA
+211 QE
-225 TAPDAVN
+225 TV
-232 VRVCFDDNNATG
+232 FYT
-244 FAYDP
+244 YDP
-249 DSGPAEM
+249 GSGPAEM

-283 MLSSE
+283 MLGSE

-333 TPEVQHQ
+333 TPEVCHQ

-346 LMLDVGIWVL
+346 LMLDAGIWIL

-370 FVAFLSLLSFGLI
+370 FVTFLSLLGFGLI

-397 ECRGLRLLQQVQM
+397 ECRNLRLLQQVQM
-410 LLLTADILG
+410 LLLTANILG

-501 FLLQLGRTVIHR
+501 FLLQLGRIVLHR
-513 VRQAIDEQA
+513 IRQASDEQA

-558 TYIVM
+558 TYIVI

-604 GGDEFAVIATAADE
+604 GGDEFAVIAAATDE
-618 DAVKAAVEK
+618 DAVKAAVET
-627 LRNLCAEWD
+627 LRRLCAEWD

-681 GGIIR
+681 GGISR

>member
-1 MKRIRTALC
+1 MKKTKQKWCLRILVW
-10 LILAAALLAGCAFL
+10 LVALLVLLGVA
-24 PSDSEPETPAPTDPL
+24 DSCRVQEDPHRTLVQGSLQELNDSWTLETDQQAVYDIPESMGESL
-39 TGLVLEWQ
+39 ML
-47 GQRPVAVAIENS
+47 
-59 TASTTQWGLSS
+59 
-70 ASVVLEALTEVGTS
+70 
-84 TELCLVYPALAA
+84 
-96 TPKVGPVAAG
+96 
-106 QDIYW
+106 
-111 RLLVG
+111 
-116 QQPIPVQRGGGQFDQ
+116 
-131 NFLDYYSIRAV
+131 SIRSTKQKFS
-142 DALEAGRTAF
+142 LGLR
-152 DCGSEWSNAPLWYTS
+152 
-167 GEAISNVLDELSIS
+167 
-181 SVLTESR
+181 
-188 VTSAASAAADSAS
+188 AAD
-201 SGADAVLSIP
+201 G
-211 ALLPQEADGKLPDA
+211 QE
-225 TAPDAVN
+225 TV
-232 VRVCFDDNNATG
+232 FYT
-244 FAYDP
+244 YDP
-249 DSGPAEM
+249 GSGPAEM

-325 MVTMRSIF
+325 MVTMHSIF
-333 TPEVQHQ
+333 TPEVRHQ
-340 TRVMIG
+340 TRVLIG
-346 LMLDVGIWVL
+346 LMLDAGIWIL

-370 FVAFLSLLSFGLI
+370 FVTFLSLLGFGLI

-397 ECRGLRLLQQVQM
+397 ECRNLRLLQQVQM
-410 LLLTADILG
+410 LLLTANILG

-487 GWQYA
+487 GRQYA

-501 FLLQLGRTVIHR
+501 FLLQLGRIVLHR
-513 VRQAIDEQA
+513 IRQASDEQA
-522 QLENYKNLAYVDS
+522 QLENYKNLAYADS

-558 TYIVM
+558 TYIVI

-604 GGDEFAVIATAADE
+604 GGDEFAVIAAATDE
-618 DAVKAAVEK
+618 EAVKAAVET
-627 LRNLCAEWD
+627 LRRLCAEWD

-681 GGIIR
+681 GGISR

>member
-1 MKRIRTALC
+1 MKKTKQKWCLRILVWLVAV
-10 LILAAALLAGCAFL
+10 
-24 PSDSEPETPAPTDPL
+24 
-39 TGLVLEWQ
+39 LVLLGVADSCRVQEDPHRTLVQ
-47 GQRPVAVAIENS
+47 GSLQELNDSWTLETDQQAV
-59 TASTTQWGLSS
+59 
-70 ASVVLEALTEVGTS
+70 
-84 TELCLVYPALAA
+84 Y
-96 TPKVGPVAAG
+96 
-106 QDIYW
+106 DIPESMGES
-111 RLLVG
+111 LML
-116 QQPIPVQRGGGQFDQ
+116 
-131 NFLDYYSIRAV
+131 SIRSTKQKFSLGLRAA
-142 DALEAGRTAF
+142 DGQETAF
-152 DCGSEWSNAPLWYTS
+152 YT
-167 GEAISNVLDELSIS
+167 
-181 SVLTESR
+181 
-188 VTSAASAAADSAS
+188 
-201 SGADAVLSIP
+201 
-211 ALLPQEADGKLPDA
+211 
-225 TAPDAVN
+225 
-232 VRVCFDDNNATG
+232 
-244 FAYDP
+244 YDP
-249 DSGPAEM
+249 GSGPAEM

-288 SVLATQTKLSS
+288 PVLATQTKLSS
-299 YYFRRSLYALVF
+299 YYFRRSFYALAF

-325 MVTMRSIF
+325 MVTMHSIF
-333 TPEVQHQ
+333 TPEVRHQ
-340 TRVMIG
+340 TRVLIG
-346 LMLDVGIWVL
+346 LMLDAGIWIL

-370 FVAFLSLLSFGLI
+370 FVTFLSLLSFGLI

-397 ECRGLRLLQQVQM
+397 ECRNLRLLQQVQM
-410 LLLTADILG
+410 LLLTANILG

-463 ILVGFGALAVCAAA
+463 ILVGFGTLAVCAAA

-501 FLLQLGRTVIHR
+501 FLLQLGRIVLHR
-513 VRQAIDEQA
+513 IRQAVNEQA
-522 QLENYKNLAYVDS
+522 QLENYKKLAYADS

-558 TYIVM
+558 TYIVI

-604 GGDEFAVIATAADE
+604 GGDEFAVIAAATDE
-618 DAVKAAVEK
+618 EAVKAAVET
-627 LRNLCAEWD
+627 LRHLCAEWD

-681 GGIIR
+681 GGISR

>member
-1 MKRIRTALC
+1 MKKTKQKWCLRILVW
-10 LILAAALLAGCAFL
+10 LVALLVLLGVA
-24 PSDSEPETPAPTDPL
+24 DSCRVQEDPHRTLVQGSLQELNDSWTLETDQQAVYDIPESMGESL
-39 TGLVLEWQ
+39 ML
-47 GQRPVAVAIENS
+47 
-59 TASTTQWGLSS
+59 
-70 ASVVLEALTEVGTS
+70 
-84 TELCLVYPALAA
+84 
-96 TPKVGPVAAG
+96 
-106 QDIYW
+106 
-111 RLLVG
+111 
-116 QQPIPVQRGGGQFDQ
+116 
-131 NFLDYYSIRAV
+131 SIRSTKQKFSLGLRAA
-142 DALEAGRTAF
+142 DGQETAF
-152 DCGSEWSNAPLWYTS
+152 YT
-167 GEAISNVLDELSIS
+167 
-181 SVLTESR
+181 
-188 VTSAASAAADSAS
+188 
-201 SGADAVLSIP
+201 
-211 ALLPQEADGKLPDA
+211 
-225 TAPDAVN
+225 
-232 VRVCFDDNNATG
+232 
-244 FAYDP
+244 YDP
-249 DSGPAEM
+249 GSGPAEM

-288 SVLATQTKLSS
+288 PVLATQTKLSS
-299 YYFRRSLYALVF
+299 YYFRRSFYALAF

-325 MVTMRSIF
+325 MVTMHSIF
-333 TPEVQHQ
+333 TPEVRHQ
-340 TRVMIG
+340 TRVLIG
-346 LMLDVGIWVL
+346 LMLDAGIWIL

-370 FVAFLSLLSFGLI
+370 FVTFLSLLGFGLI

-397 ECRGLRLLQQVQM
+397 ECRNLRLLQQVQM
-410 LLLTADILG
+410 LLLTANILG

-487 GWQYA
+487 GRQYA

-501 FLLQLGRTVIHR
+501 FLLQLGRIVLHR
-513 VRQAIDEQA
+513 IRQASDEQA
-522 QLENYKNLAYVDS
+522 QLENYKNLAYADS

-547 MKSRWPERTDW
+547 MKSRWPEHTDW

-604 GGDEFAVIATAADE
+604 GGDEFAVIAAATDE
-618 DAVKAAVEK
+618 DAVKAAVET
-627 LRNLCAEWD
+627 LRRLCAEWD

-681 GGIIR
+681 GGISR

>member
-1 MKRIRTALC
+1 MKKTKQKWCLRILVW
-10 LILAAALLAGCAFL
+10 LVALLVLLGVA
-24 PSDSEPETPAPTDPL
+24 DSCRVQEDPHRTLVQGSLQELNDSWTLETDQQAVYDIPESMGESL
-39 TGLVLEWQ
+39 ML
-47 GQRPVAVAIENS
+47 
-59 TASTTQWGLSS
+59 
-70 ASVVLEALTEVGTS
+70 
-84 TELCLVYPALAA
+84 
-96 TPKVGPVAAG
+96 
-106 QDIYW
+106 
-111 RLLVG
+111 
-116 QQPIPVQRGGGQFDQ
+116 
-131 NFLDYYSIRAV
+131 SIRSTKQKFS
-142 DALEAGRTAF
+142 LGLR
-152 DCGSEWSNAPLWYTS
+152 
-167 GEAISNVLDELSIS
+167 
-181 SVLTESR
+181 
-188 VTSAASAAADSAS
+188 AAD
-201 SGADAVLSIP
+201 G
-211 ALLPQEADGKLPDA
+211 QE
-225 TAPDAVN
+225 TV
-232 VRVCFDDNNATG
+232 FYT
-244 FAYDP
+244 YDP
-249 DSGPAEM
+249 GSGPAEM

-299 YYFRRSLYALVF
+299 YYFRSSLYALVF
-311 FLLCVLCAVELGVL
+311 FLLCVLCAVELGL
-325 MVTMRSIF
+325 LLLSMRRIF
-333 TPEVQHQ
+333 RPEVRYQICI
-340 TRVMIG
+340 MFG
-346 LMLDVGIWVL
+346 LVLDAGVWVL
-356 TDSELLTLFTDKAS
+356 TDSDLLTLFTDKAS
-370 FVAFLSLLSFGLI
+370 FVTFLSLLGFGLI

-397 ECRGLRLLQQVQM
+397 ECRNLRLLQQVQM
-410 LLLTADILG
+410 LLLTANILG

-501 FLLQLGRTVIHR
+501 FLLQLGRIVLHR
-513 VRQAIDEQA
+513 IRQASDEQA

-547 MKSRWPERTDW
+547 MKSRWPEHTDW

-604 GGDEFAVIATAADE
+604 GGDEFAVIATATDE
-618 DAVKAAVEK
+618 DAVKAAVET
-627 LRNLCAEWD
+627 LRRLCAEWD

-681 GGIIR
+681 GGISR